1 MPQDTIHSGKSFE
14 DVIARICGGMLSEP
28 ELFERNVCL
37 QLATSESKFTTDPA
51 SAKSACIMFYG
62 TKDAV
67 QDGSGNPEK
76 RALRSGIVVVNRKDG
91 GGASIECKRL
101 PHGCEVY
108 PNAIWHF
115 IWDREEPSVGDAVG
129 KCARNGAAR
138 SRALSITRAVFWI
151 SLALSVIAFFAFFPL
166 LGEDSDLGYA
176 ALALLIFFLAVL
188 VIDYSYLYYGLEEPV
203 IGDRGFAE
211 SLGKAGG
218 YAVLGIIVLAV
229 LIVLGTCA
237 MGGGGSSKSHSTE
250 ETAEFLTNIDTP
262 GTSEYKWY
270 HDEYLP
276 DNDLPDR

>member
-1 MPQDTIHSGKSFE
+1 MDTIHSGKSFE
-14 DVIARICGGMLSEP
+14 DVVARICGGMLSEP
-28 ELFERNVCL
+28 ELFERNVYL
-37 QLATSESKFTTDPA
+37 QLTTSESKPTTEPSA
-51 SAKSACIMFYG
+51 AKSARIMFYG
-62 TKDAV
+62 TKDAIH
-67 QDGSGNPEK
+67 DGSGNPAK
-76 RALRSGIVVVNRKDG
+76 RALRAGIVIVNRKG
-91 GGASIECKRL
+91 GGGTSIESKRL
-101 PHGCEVY
+101 PHGNEIY
-108 PNAIWHF
+108 PKAIRYF
-115 IWDREEPSVGDAVG
+115 ITDREEPSLGVAVE

-188 VIDYSYLYYGLEEPV
+188 IIDYSYLYFGLEEPI